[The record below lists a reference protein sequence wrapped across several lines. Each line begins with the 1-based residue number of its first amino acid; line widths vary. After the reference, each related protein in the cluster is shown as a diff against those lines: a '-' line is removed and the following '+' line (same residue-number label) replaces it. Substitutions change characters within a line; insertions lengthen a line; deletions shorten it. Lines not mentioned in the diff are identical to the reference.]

1 MSSEKLDYK
10 TIRRFPILVAA
21 CDELVQPF
29 FVLQTPENPNI
40 KKGKYLQIIYLIRD
54 LYPGYIK
61 NSYNTAM
68 KKTNIL
74 ILKWVKDLNG
84 LFSKEYMQVASKYM
98 KRCLILFLIGEIQ
111 IRSTD
116 TTSNLLGWLS

>member
-1 MSSEKLDYK
+1 MLSSEKLDYK

-21 CDELVQPF
+21 CDELK
-29 FVLQTPENPNI
+29 TPENPNI
-40 KKGKYLQIIYLIRD
+40 IKGKYLQIIYLIRD

-74 ILKWVKDLNG
+74 ILKWVKNLN
-84 LFSKEYMQVASKYM
+84 
-98 KRCLILFLIGEIQ
+98 
-111 IRSTD
+111 
-116 TTSNLLGWLS
+116 